1 MSAAAQGQGM
11 HRPRLPEA
19 AGHALELRGLSK
31 RYGSFVA
38 VEDVSLRVERGEFL
52 TLLGPSGSGKTT
64 ILMAIAGFT
73 APSGGAILLDGS
85 DITGLPPEKRDFGMV
100 FQGYAL
106 FPHMS
111 VAENVAFPLRVR
123 GLGRADRDAKV
134 RAALDLVQLDRFAE
148 RRPAQLSGGQQQRVA
163 LARALVFDP
172 ALLLLDEPLSA
183 LDKKLRAELQEE
195 LKALHR
201 RVGRT
206 FVNVTHDQEEAL
218 SLSDHVAILNHGRLI
233 QLGAPAQLYER
244 PRTRFVADFL
254 GKSNF
259 LHGTVREVPAMGHGT
274 MALQSGATRLVQAAG
289 AGARPALGS
298 RALLSLRPE
307 KIALL
312 AEDDAADN
320 SVTGEIASWAYLG
333 AGFTLAVRTADLG
346 EIRVA
351 LPSWRA
357 PIAPAEGLAVRLG
370 WSADAAVQVME
381 DMEGADAGGR

>member
-1 MSAAAQGQGM
+1 MSGATGQALALQGIG
-11 HRPRLPEA
+11 
-19 AGHALELRGLSK
+19 K
-31 RYGSFVA
+31 RYGAFTA
-38 VEDVSLRVERGEFL
+38 VEDVNLSVGRGEFL

-64 ILMAIAGFT
+64 LLMIVAGFVE
-73 APSGGAILLDGS
+73 PSAGAVLLEGR
-85 DITGLPPEKRDFGMV
+85 DITALPPERREFGMV

-106 FPHMS
+106 FPHMT

-123 GLGRADRDAKV
+123 RMGRAAQQEKV
-134 RAALDLVQLDRFAE
+134 RAALDLVQLSAFAD

-201 RVGRT
+201 RIGRT

-218 SLSDHVAILNHGRLI
+218 SLSDRIAILNRGHVVQQGR
-233 QLGAPAQLYER
+233 PAELYEA

-259 LHGTVREVPAMGHGT
+259 LQGVGEGGGVVRVGG
-274 MALQSGATRLVQAAG
+274 TRLRVAA
-289 AGARPALGS
+289 APAKGPV
-298 RALLSLRPE
+298 LLLLRPE

-312 AEDDAADN
+312 PDSTEAEN
-320 SVTGEIASWAYLG
+320 SIGGRITGWSYLG
-333 AGFTLAVRTADLG
+333 AGFSLTVATEDLG
-346 EIRVA
+346 TLRVT
-351 LPSWRA
+351 LPSWGA
-357 PIAPAEGLAVRLG
+357 TTAPAEGLPVRLG
-370 WSADAAVQVME
+370 WSAAAAVPVEE
-381 DMEGADAGGR
+381 DRSQAA

>member
-1 MSAAAQGQGM
+1 MSDL
-11 HRPRLPEA
+11 RLPPPQAGEGRGGGA
-19 AGHALELRGLSK
+19 AHALELRNLTK
-31 RYGSFVA
+31 RYGTFTA
-38 VEDVSLRVERGEFL
+38 VESVSLRVDRGEFL

-64 ILMAIAGFT
+64 ILMAIAGFVAPT
-73 APSGGAILLDGS
+73 AGAVLLDGG
-85 DITGLPPEKRDFGMV
+85 DITALPPERRDFGMV

-106 FPHMS
+106 FPHMT

-123 GLGRADRDAKV
+123 GLSRADREAKV
-134 RAALDLVQLDRFAE
+134 HGALDLVQLAAFAG
-148 RRPAQLSGGQQQRVA
+148 RRPSQLSGGQQQRVA

-201 RVGRT
+201 RIGRT

-218 SLSDHVAILNHGRLI
+218 SLSDQVAILNHGRLI
-233 QLGAPAQLYER
+233 QMGAPEALYER

-259 LHGTVREVPAMGHGT
+259 LHGMVKTVSPTAMAVQVGE
-274 MALQSGATRLVQAAG
+274 TRLLQAG
-289 AGARPALGS
+289 TVHPAPGTP
-298 RALLSLRPE
+298 ALLSLRPE

-312 AEDDAADN
+312 AGHESAENVVAGSIAA
-320 SVTGEIASWAYLG
+320 WAYLG
-333 AGFTLAVRTADLG
+333 AGYSLSVRTADLG

-351 LPSWRA
+351 LPAWRA
-357 PIAPAEGLAVRLG
+357 PIAPREGLAVRLG
-370 WSADAAVQVME
+370 WAADAAVPVLE
-381 DMEGADAGGR
+381 DADAA

>member
-1 MSAAAQGQGM
+1 MSATA
-11 HRPRLPEA
+11 
-19 AGHALELRGLSK
+19 HALELRDLTK
-31 RYGSFVA
+31 RYGQFTA
-38 VEDVSLRVERGEFL
+38 VDAVSLSVQRGAFL

-64 ILMAIAGFT
+64 ILMTIAGFV
-73 APSGGAILLDGS
+73 APSAGMVLLDGS
-85 DITGLPPEKRDFGMV
+85 DITPLPPERRDFGMV

-106 FPHMS
+106 FPHMT

-123 GLGRADRDAKV
+123 GLSRADRDAKV
-134 RAALDLVQLDRFAE
+134 RAALDLVQLDRFAD
-148 RRPAQLSGGQQQRVA
+148 RRPSQLSGGQQQRVA

-206 FVNVTHDQEEAL
+206 FVNVTHDQDEAL
-218 SLSDHVAILNHGRLI
+218 SLSDQVAILNHGRLI
-233 QLGAPAQLYER
+233 QLGAPEALYEQ

-259 LHGTVREVPAMGHGT
+259 LQGLVQESHLGGLRV
-274 MALQSGATRLVQAAG
+274 QSGATTLVQQAPRALRPVAG
-289 AGARPALGS
+289 SP
-298 RALLSLRPE
+298 ALLSLRPE

-312 AEDDAADN
+312 AAGETAENMVEGHIAAW
-320 SVTGEIASWAYLG
+320 SYLG
-333 AGFTLAVRTADLG
+333 AGFLLVVRTADLG
-346 EIRVA
+346 EIRVT

-370 WSADAAVQVME
+370 WSADAAVPVL
-381 DMEGADAGGR
+381 DDAA

>member
-1 MSAAAQGQGM
+1 LISSAS
-11 HRPRLPEA
+11 
-19 AGHALELRGLSK
+19 GHALSLQGLTK
-31 RYGSFVA
+31 RYGSFAA
-38 VEDVSLRVERGEFL
+38 VDDVSLRVERGQFL

-64 ILMAIAGFT
+64 ILMCIAGFVAPT
-73 APSGGAILLDGS
+73 AGAVLLDGR
-85 DITGLPPEKRDFGMV
+85 DITALPPEKRDFGMV

-123 GLGRADRDAKV
+123 RLGAAEREAKV
-134 RAALDLVQLDRFAE
+134 RAALDLVQLDRFAD
-148 RRPAQLSGGQQQRVA
+148 RLPRQLSGGQQQRVA

-218 SLSDHVAILNHGRLI
+218 SLSDRVVILDHGKLV
-233 QLGAPAQLYER
+233 QEGAPTALYDR

-259 LHGTVREVPAMGHGT
+259 LQCTVEAPGPEL
-274 MALQSGATRLVQAAG
+274 LQLAAGGTRLVQRVAPG
-289 AGARPALGS
+289 EPHPVHGVPL
-298 RALLSLRPE
+298 LLSLRPE

-312 AEDDAADN
+312 AEGEQADN
-320 SVTGEIASWAYLG
+320 MVEGSIATWSYLG
-333 AGFTLAVRTADLG
+333 AGFALSVATRDLG
-346 EIRVA
+346 LLRVT

-370 WSADAAVQVME
+370 WSAEASVPVE
-381 DMEGADAGGR
+381 EDAG

>member
-1 MSAAAQGQGM
+1 MSAAE
-11 HRPRLPEA
+11 P
-19 AGHALELRGLSK
+19 GHALSIDGLTK
-31 RYGSFVA
+31 RYGSFTA
-38 VEDVSLRVERGEFL
+38 VDDVSLRVGRGQFL

-64 ILMAIAGFT
+64 ILMCIAGFV
-73 APSGGAILLDGS
+73 APTHGSIALDGR
-85 DITGLPPEKRDFGMV
+85 DITAVPPERRDFGMV

-106 FPHMS
+106 FPHMT

-123 GLGRADRDAKV
+123 RMAAAEREAKV
-134 RAALDLVQLDRFAE
+134 RAALDLVQLGAFAE
-148 RRPAQLSGGQQQRVA
+148 RRPSQLSGGQQQRVA

-218 SLSDHVAILNHGRLI
+218 SLSDRVAILNHGKLV
-233 QLGAPAQLYER
+233 QEGAPAELYEH

-259 LHGTVREVPAMGHGT
+259 LTGTAREVSSGRFAVVSGGT
-274 MALQSGATRLVQAAG
+274 RVLQALAG
-289 AGARPALGS
+289 GTPRPAEGD

-312 AEDDAADN
+312 AEGEAADN
-320 SVTGEIASWAYLG
+320 AVSGRISAWSYLG
-333 AGFTLAVRTADLG
+333 AGYALNVDTSDLG
-346 EIRVA
+346 TLRVT
-351 LPSWRA
+351 LPTWRA
-357 PIAPAEGLAVRLG
+357 PIAPAEGLPVRIG
-370 WSADAAVQVME
+370 WSAEASVPVLDDVA
-381 DMEGADAGGR
+381 

>member
-1 MSAAAQGQGM
+1 MPGAI
-11 HRPRLPEA
+11 P
-19 AGHALELRGLSK
+19 GHALSLHGLTK
-31 RYGSFVA
+31 RYGGFTA
-38 VEDVSLRVERGEFL
+38 VDGVSLEVERGQFL

-64 ILMAIAGFT
+64 ILMCIAGFV
-73 APSGGAILLDGS
+73 APTEGRILLDGR
-85 DITGLPPEKRDFGMV
+85 DITALPPERRDFGMV

-106 FPHMS
+106 FPHMT

-123 GLGRADRDAKV
+123 RLGAAERDAKV
-134 RAALDLVQLDRFAE
+134 RAALDLVQLGAFADRLP
-148 RRPAQLSGGQQQRVA
+148 RQLSGGQQQRVA

-218 SLSDHVAILNHGRLI
+218 SLSDRVAILNHGKLV
-233 QLGAPAQLYER
+233 QEGQPVALYER
-244 PRTRFVADFL
+244 PRTRFVAGFL

-259 LHGTVREVPAMGHGT
+259 LRGVVREAAPGGF
-274 MALQSGATRLVQAAG
+274 ALAVGGTRLVQALPAG
-289 AGARPALGS
+289 MPRPALGS
-298 RALLSLRPE
+298 QALLSLRPE

-312 AEDDAADN
+312 TNGEAADN
-320 SVTGEIASWAYLG
+320 LVEGRITAWSYLG
-333 AGFTLAVRTADLG
+333 AGFGLTVETPDLG
-346 EIRVA
+346 PLRVT

-357 PIAPAEGLAVRLG
+357 PIAPDEGVPVRLG
-370 WSADAAVQVME
+370 WSAEASVPVQEDAA
-381 DMEGADAGGR
+381 

>member
-1 MSAAAQGQGM
+1 MSGT
-11 HRPRLPEA
+11 
-19 AGHALELRGLSK
+19 GHALALQGLTK
-31 RYGSFVA
+31 RYGAFTAVDDVA
-38 VEDVSLRVERGEFL
+38 LKVERGQFL

-64 ILMAIAGFT
+64 ILMCIAGFV
-73 APSGGAILLDGS
+73 APSEGSILLDGR
-85 DITGLPPEKRDFGMV
+85 DITALPPEKRDFGMV

-106 FPHMS
+106 FPHMT

-123 GLGRADRDAKV
+123 KLGAADREAKV
-134 RAALDLVQLDRFAE
+134 RAALDLVQLERFAE
-148 RRPAQLSGGQQQRVA
+148 RRPSQLSGGQQQRVA

-218 SLSDHVAILNHGRLI
+218 SLSDRVAILNHGKLV
-233 QLGAPAQLYER
+233 QEGAPAALYEL

-259 LHGTVREVPAMGHGT
+259 LQCTVAEG
-274 MALQSGATRLVQAAG
+274 GATHVGLACGGTRLLQALPPGIAH
-289 AGARPALGS
+289 PAHGMPL
-298 RALLSLRPE
+298 LLSLRPE

-312 AEDDAADN
+312 GEGDAADN
-320 SVTGEIASWAYLG
+320 EVEGRVATWSYLG
-333 AGFTLAVRTADLG
+333 AGFALSVVTATLGTL
-346 EIRVA
+346 RVV
-351 LPSWRA
+351 LPSWNA
-357 PIAPAEGLAVRLG
+357 PIAPAEGLPVRLG
-370 WSADAAVQVME
+370 WSAAASVPVEEDAA
-381 DMEGADAGGR
+381 

>member
-1 MSAAAQGQGM
+1 M
-11 HRPRLPEA
+11 
-19 AGHALELRGLSK
+19 RGLTK
-31 RYGSFVA
+31 RYGAFTA
-38 VEDVSLRVERGEFL
+38 VDAVSLSVPRGAFL

-64 ILMAIAGFT
+64 ILMTIACFV
-73 APSGGAILLDGS
+73 APTEGMVLLDGA
-85 DITGLPPEKRDFGMV
+85 DITPLPPERRDFGMV

-106 FPHMS
+106 FPHMT

-123 GLGRADRDAKV
+123 GLARADRDAKV

-148 RRPAQLSGGQQQRVA
+148 RKPSQLSGGQQQRVA

-218 SLSDHVAILNHGRLI
+218 SLSDQVAILNHGRLI
-233 QLGAPAQLYER
+233 QLGAPEALYEQ

-259 LHGTVREVPAMGHGT
+259 LQGTVGESHPGGLTV
-274 MALQSGATRLVQAAG
+274 QSGATTLVQQAPRALRPAAG
-289 AGARPALGS
+289 SA
-298 RALLSLRPE
+298 ALLSLRPE
-307 KIALL
+307 KIVLL
-312 AEDDAADN
+312 AAGETAENTVEGHIAAW
-320 SVTGEIASWAYLG
+320 SYLG
-333 AGFTLAVRTADLG
+333 AGFLLAVRTADLG
-346 EIRVA
+346 EIRVT

-357 PIAPAEGLAVRLG
+357 PIAPAEGLTVRLG
-370 WSADAAVQVME
+370 WSADAAVPVL
-381 DMEGADAGGR
+381 DDAA